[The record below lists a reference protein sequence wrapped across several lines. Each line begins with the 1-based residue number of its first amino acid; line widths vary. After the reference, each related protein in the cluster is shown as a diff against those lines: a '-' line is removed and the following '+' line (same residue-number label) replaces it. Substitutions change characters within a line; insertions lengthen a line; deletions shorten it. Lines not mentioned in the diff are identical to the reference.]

1 MSERTIDLAY
11 AIDSLRTELSRA
23 VELGENKSLR
33 FDVKE
38 IEMDFTIGV
47 EQSAGDKGGFSFK
60 VLGFGSSYDA
70 DDKLTSK
77 HSHTIKLRLTPDS
90 KTGDTKISAGTDKKP
105 DN

>member
-11 AIDSLRTELSRA
+11 AIDSLRAELTRA
-23 VELGENKSLR
+23 VDLGKDKSLR

-47 EQSAGDKGGFSFK
+47 ENSTGDKGGFSFK
-60 VLGFGSSYDA
+60 VLDFGGSYDA
-70 DDKLTSK
+70 DEKLTSK

-90 KTGDTKISAGTDKKP
+90 KTGETKISTGTDKKP
-105 DN
+105 DD